1 MDLQTVNEK
10 LGHAEVVQ
18 GMAHNLTLSFAPLKS
33 LYALSH
39 SALKHPWTRIN
50 TPMDSQTVYEK
61 LGHAEVVQVSVDGNP
76 ASNPKAAQEFR
87 AFADTYF
94 SQFK

>member
-1 MDLQTVNEK
+1 MFTLLASSQPLRICHT
-10 LGHAEVVQ
+10 
-18 GMAHNLTLSFAPLKS
+18 LTRL
-33 LYALSH
+33 AL
-39 SALKHPWTRIN
+39 
-50 TPMDSQTVYEK
+50 QTVYEK